1 MRDLTYPAVIRT
13 ALVLFKGLGLRFQM
27 SGTEHV
33 PREGGALLAF
43 NHVSYVD
50 FVLGGFAAHPSG
62 RLVRFMAKKD
72 VFEHAVSGPLMR
84 GMKHIPVDR
93 AAGADAYRAAVE
105 ALQRGELIG
114 VFPETTISR
123 SLPISA
129 SSSRT
134 SPPCRSATAPR
145 SARASSK

>member
-50 FVLGGFAAHPSG
+50 FVLGGFAALTGRVSLESVVAAIRARFHGTSG
-62 RLVRFMAKKD
+62 EGNAAAA
-72 VFEHAVSGPLMR
+72 EATYAHVSELMR
-84 GMKHIPVDR
+84 
-93 AAGADAYRAAVE
+93 
-105 ALQRGELIG
+105 
-114 VFPETTISR
+114 
-123 SLPISA
+123 
-129 SSSRT
+129 SRT
-134 SPPCRSATAPR
+134 GA
-145 SARASSK
+145 